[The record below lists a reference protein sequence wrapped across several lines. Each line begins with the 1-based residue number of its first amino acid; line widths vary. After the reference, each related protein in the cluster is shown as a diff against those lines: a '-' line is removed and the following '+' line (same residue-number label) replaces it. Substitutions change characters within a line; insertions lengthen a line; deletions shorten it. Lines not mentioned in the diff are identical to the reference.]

1 MATSASY
8 QAQILRLPLEVV
20 TELIR
25 QLYRNEIVELA
36 DIGSLARL
44 ENVASTNSSLS
55 VFKIGL
61 LPSDLAERLMM
72 RVSQLELQCLN

>member
-8 QAQILRLPLEVV
+8 QAPILRLPLEVV

-25 QLYRNEIVELA
+25 QLYRNEIIELA

>member
-1 MATSASY
+1 MASFASY
-8 QAQILRLPLEVV
+8 QAQILRLPLEVI

-25 QLYRNEIVELA
+25 QLYRNEIIELA

-55 VFKIGL
+55 ISRSGSYQVTL
-61 LPSDLAERLMM
+61 LKNS
-72 RVSQLELQCLN
+72 